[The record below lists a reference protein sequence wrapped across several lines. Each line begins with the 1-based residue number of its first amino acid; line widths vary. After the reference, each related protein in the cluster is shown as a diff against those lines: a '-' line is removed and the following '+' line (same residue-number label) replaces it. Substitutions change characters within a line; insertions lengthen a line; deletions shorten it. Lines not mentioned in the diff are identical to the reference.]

1 MAKASAKHHAKQKPA
16 KKNEHHGERKLTEAQ
31 IAVHWKE
38 EEYFQPPAKFIA
50 QANLNDPAMVEKFS
64 EKHFPE
70 CFREYAELLHWDKYW
85 HTTLDTNDPPFWKW
99 FVGGKLN
106 ACYNC
111 VDRHLDKYKN
121 KAALIF
127 VPEPEDEPATVITYQ
142 ELYRRVNE
150 VAAMLRD
157 FAGLKAGDR
166 VTIHM
171 PMIPELPITMLA
183 CARLGVVHSVVFG
196 GFSGE
201 ACGLRAADSGSRVLI
216 YADGYFR
223 NGSWVDHKA
232 NADIA
237 VKTAEKEGQHID
249 KVLVWRRYHGQ
260 IQFRIAHDHG
270 ARFFR
275 RRSFKRLSRRTSS
288 SPFPWMPKLRS
299 S

>member
-1 MAKASAKHHAKQKPA
+1 MAVGKNSKTQKSPSKTASANKANGKPNGKPDGKPKTAHPESKASAGVAAGAAPA
-16 KKNEHHGERKLTEAQ
+16 KSKSAPAPRENEAQ

-38 EEYFQPPAKFIA
+38 EEYFHPSPKFIG
-50 QANLNDPAMVEKFS
+50 QANLNDPAMVERFS

-70 CFREYAELLHWDKYW
+70 CFREYAELLHWDQYW
-85 HTTLDTNDPPFWKW
+85 HTTLDTNNPPFWKW

-111 VDRHLDKYKN
+111 VDRHLTKYKN

-127 VPEPEDEPATVITYQ
+127 VPEPEGEATTVITYQ

-216 YADGYFR
+216 YADGYHR
-223 NGSWVDHKA
+223 NGKWVDHKPS
-232 NADIA
+232 ADIA
-237 VKTAEKEGQHID
+237 VETAKI
-249 KVLVWRRYHGQ
+249 RYTSGPN
-260 IQFRIAHDHG
+260 
-270 ARFFR
+270 
-275 RRSFKRLSRRTSS
+275 RL
-288 SPFPWMPKLRS
+288 
-299 S
+299 